1 MSAQLRCLVCGRDF
15 LDVDRY
21 LHPAHAC
28 AVVRSSGAR
37 IAAVEP
43 RARRTPLRVV
53 PAVAHTTTEGLPR

>member
-1 MSAQLRCLVCGRDF
+1 MSAVLRCLLCGRDF
-15 LDVDRY
+15 AHVDVY
-21 LHPAHAC
+21 LHPAHGC
-28 AVVRSSGAR
+28 ADRSSGAR